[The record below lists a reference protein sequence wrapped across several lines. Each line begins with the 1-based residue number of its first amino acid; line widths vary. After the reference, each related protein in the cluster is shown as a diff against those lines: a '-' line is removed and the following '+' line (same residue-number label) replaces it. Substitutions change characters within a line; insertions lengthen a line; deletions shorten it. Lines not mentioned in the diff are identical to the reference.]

1 MHQELHF
8 YRKLLSSSTSL
19 SEVALNPARA
29 LREELLPI
37 ASSPDP
43 ATKTGKK
50 KNAVRL
56 MALVM
61 FTCNCSAVYLM
72 TASMSKV
79 YEETYLNRWIEIY
92 HFRQSA
98 PGGVGSSHFIACID
112 DWEMPGTFD
121 HRSHNPNRPS
131 DNTDNQSTPET
142 SSALVAARA
151 YCDSEAEALIRRSNE
166 QMHLTLSY
174 REAKTLLRV
183 MRFAFKHEQ
192 IATQNLQKR
201 IEVLLQEPSAV
212 ELTHKTNSLSRTLM
226 KIRRFV
232 GITKK

>member
-1 MHQELHF
+1 MA
-8 YRKLLSSSTSL
+8 SATASP
-19 SEVALNPARA
+19 NPTQRPRQA
-29 LREELLPI
+29 
-37 ASSPDP
+37 
-43 ATKTGKK
+43 

-56 MALVM
+56 MALVT
-61 FTCNCSAVYLM
+61 FTCNCSTVYLM

-92 HFRQSA
+92 CFSQFA
-98 PGGVGSSHFIACID
+98 PGGVGSSHFFARID
-112 DWEMPGTFD
+112 DWQMPGTFD

-151 YCDSEAEALIRRSNE
+151 YCDSEADALIRRSNE

-174 REAKTLLRV
+174 REAKTLLRA

-192 IATQNLQKR
+192 IATHDLQKR
-201 IEVLLQEPSAV
+201 IELLLQEPSAV